1 MKFTKMAEHLNTALS
16 DDFDSD
22 NYAFDDYDKENDS
35 DEEAEEAF
43 KDALEKEGT
52 NSDTDL
58 DDLDDKCE
66 NYECL
71 DKNCKD
77 GKCRYDFD
85 DGGSDDDDDEV
96 PDDFDYDSYENG
108 ALDKHFSKDDDSED
122 WYNESIEK
130 INTALNTMKESKDKA
145 NIKKILNY
153 IEK

>member
-58 DDLDDKCE
+58 DDL
-66 NYECL
+66 
-71 DKNCKD
+71 
-77 GKCRYDFD
+77 D

>member
-1 MKFTKMAEHLNTALS
+1 MKFTKIAEHLNTALS

-58 DDLDDKCE
+58 DDL
-66 NYECL
+66 
-71 DKNCKD
+71 
-77 GKCRYDFD
+77 D